1 MKVNFFVEDMLLF
14 KYIGCATLAKTL
26 YSALIED
33 DEPCLQVAW
42 NAVNRDFDLV
52 HYHTFGPLALANRAY
67 SPGVKVLTAHSTPR
81 LNIGN
86 LVFFERLNR
95 LYPEIYR
102 GFDHIITISPLCDE
116 EVHEIAP
123 DVPTTL
129 IPNGVDRD
137 KFRPDPEKRAA
148 FRRNYGIGEDEWV
161 VLTVAQQTPRKGIY
175 DFLALSH
182 EHTDTRFV
190 WVGGFPYGR
199 FSQDYSIIEEKK
211 SRCGKNVIFT
221 GFVDDITAAYC
232 SADVFFMPSY
242 AEGLPMVAL
251 EAFATG
257 LPVVARKIP
266 EFTGNFRETAV
277 YFENLEE
284 AGTLLEDRSLL
295 EQHAALSRPFTEDYD
310 IRKIAKLHI
319 NLYRELTGQ

>member
-14 KYIGCATLAKTL
+14 KYIGCATLAKAL
-26 YSALIED
+26 YRALIT
-33 DEPCLQVAW
+33 DESCPQVAW
-42 NAVNRDFDLV
+42 NARGREFDLV
-52 HYHTFGPLALANRAY
+52 HYHTFGPFALANKTY
-67 SPGVKVLTAHSTPR
+67 SLGVKVLTAHSTPR
-81 LNIGN
+81 LNTGN
-86 LVFFERLNR
+86 LTISEAVNH

-137 KFRPDPEKRAA
+137 RFRPDPEKRAA
-148 FRRNYGIGEDEWV
+148 FRKRYGIGEDEWV

-175 DFLALSH
+175 DFIALSH
-182 EHTDTRFV
+182 KHPDIRFV

-199 FSQDYSIIEEKK
+199 LSQDYSIIEEEKN
-211 SRCGKNVIFT
+211 RCGKNVIFT

-232 SADVFFMPSY
+232 SADVFFIPSY

-266 EFTGNFRETAV
+266 EFTGNFKDTAV
-277 YFENLEE
+277 YFDNLEG
-284 AGTLLEDRSLL
+284 AGRLIEDRSLPGR
-295 EQHAALSRPFTEDYD
+295 HATLSRPFTEDYD

-319 NLYRELTGQ
+319 DLYRELTGQ